1 MALTILMNHGQYGRM
16 KTAIDIHDELLARE
30 KRPARQTGRPLRAVV
45 DEALRELLVSPQFRT
60 VYRLSDLS
68 VGDPCGED
76 PLEAYSWQDL
86 CETIHQH
93 PGTP

>member
-1 MALTILMNHGQYGRM
+1 M
-16 KTAIDIHDELLARE
+16 KTTIDIHDELLARA
-30 KRPARQTGRPLRAVV
+30 KRHARQTGRPLRAVV
-45 DEALRELLVSPQFRT
+45 EEALRELLSSPQSRT
-60 VYRLSDLS
+60 VYRLPDLS

-86 CETIHQH
+86 CETIYEH